1 MRLNNILSAGLSGLA
16 GLSLGMFPTSILASS
31 AVPWQK
37 GFQPAVT
44 TVMKDVDEFHDL
56 LLIVIT
62 LITVFVL
69 ALLIYTMWKFSAK
82 RNPVPSTTTHHA
94 TLEMAWT
101 IVPVIILVVIA
112 VPSFKLLI
120 KQM

>member
-1 MRLNNILSAGLSGLA
+1 MRFNNILSAGLSGLA

-44 TVMKDVDEFHDL
+44 TVMEDVNEFHDL

-62 LITVFVL
+62 LITCND
-69 ALLIYTMWKFSAK
+69 LLFQKNDITEVTFTERINNQIS
-82 RNPVPSTTTHHA
+82 
-94 TLEMAWT
+94 
-101 IVPVIILVVIA
+101 
-112 VPSFKLLI
+112 
-120 KQM
+120 